1 MSCAIA
7 KLCGTTLY
15 RLILV
20 GGGHR
25 DLAVEREAVV
35 PQVTGAGGVRPPG
48 AKVYLS
54 TLNPGEAVN
63 HKMLA
68 GRHAWLQVLR
78 GSVSVN
84 GTLLETS
91 DGLAVSDERSLTIV
105 GERPAEV
112 MLFDLA

>member
-1 MSCAIA
+1 MPSPNCAERLCIVLSLSVVDTVTLPSNA
-7 KLCGTTLY
+7 KLWFPRSLE
-15 RLILV
+15 
-20 GGGHR
+20 
-25 DLAVEREAVV
+25 LAGFVH
-35 PQVTGAGGVRPPG
+35 QD